1 MEYVLAFAI
10 ISHVYAFAYMVRDE
24 KLNVYRLSVVL
35 LLTLVGMCAGML
47 LFGTFSNLK
56 FIDRLA
62 NEFFHGVLVQSFICH
77 LHDCLGAYRLQERS
91 LGIFIAQYC
100 LLYGISDYSFS
111 QGTSRLRHPHPNP
124 LPEGEG
130 IRHRG

>member
-35 LLTLVGMCAGML
+35 LLTLVGLCLGML

-62 NEFFHGVLVQSFICH
+62 NEFFHGVLVQSFICMIVS
-77 LHDCLGAYRLQERS
+77 AR
-91 LGIFIAQYC
+91 IAFKNDHWGY
-100 LLYGISDYSFS
+100 LSHSIVFFTVFLIIVF
-111 QGTSRLRHPHPNP
+111 LKV
-124 LPEGEG
+124 LAA
-130 IRHRG
+130 